1 MIQEVA
7 CLPPISLWSKAASP
21 DELKNYVVLMM
32 PILVQVINLDRSPE
46 RLPAIGND
54 LDLAG
59 LQWSRLRAVEPDTD
73 YVTAIDVYD
82 NARAN
87 YLFGRDLT
95 RGEVGCFLSHLEA
108 LRALSQSGYYIGLIL
123 EDDAQL
129 FHDAAP
135 MIAEISAALTGKV
148 PHWACVNLSYTTH
161 LRRRSVA
168 SFTDNTLYR
177 AYQFPLLTSALLWRT
192 EQAKVFVQ
200 WCEATGIYAPFDNQL
215 RDWIALGYHGIS
227 CQRPP
232 VQLRAFPSTIADRP
246 SATSA
251 SGDVPRKNKFSKYE
265 LRQKLPL
272 YWRSGVSYLTRR

>member
-1 MIQEVA
+1 MSLA
-7 CLPPISLWSKAASP
+7 CLPPISFTFKVTSS
-21 DELKNYVVLMM
+21 DELKNYVVLMT

-46 RLPAIGND
+46 RLLAIGND
-54 LDLAG
+54 LNLAG
-59 LQWSRLRAVEPDTD
+59 LPWSRLRAVEPDTD
-73 YVTAIDVYD
+73 YVTAIEVYD

-108 LRALSQSGYYIGLIL
+108 LRALSQSGCYIGLIL

-135 MIAEISAALTGKV
+135 MIAEISAALNSKA

-177 AYQFPLLTSALLWRT
+177 AYQFPLLSSALIWRT

-200 WCEATGIYAPFDNQL
+200 WCEATGIYP
-215 RDWIALGYHGIS
+215 
-227 CQRPP
+227 
-232 VQLRAFPSTIADRP
+232 AFP
-246 SATSA
+246 
-251 SGDVPRKNKFSKYE
+251 K
-265 LRQKLPL
+265 
-272 YWRSGVSYLTRR
+272 